1 MQALIP
7 GECVFPPNE
16 QEFFEKRKKRRVL
29 VYYLGGVTNA
39 EISALKFL
47 GSLLNTQFIVATT
60 QIINGLRAVNQFRE
74 KLNDLDH
81 LFMLS

>member
-16 QEFFEKRKKRRVL
+16 QEFFEKRKRRRVL

-74 KLNDLDH
+74 KLADLDH